1 MWVPCP
7 RLSWACGVGWRNPHA
22 HDKRGHA
29 TTTSVGMAPNAVHGW
44 TVVAHV
50 KELVFQD
57 FEPPVRLWFLHKL
70 S

>member
-1 MWVPCP
+1 MPTLAVGM
-7 RLSWACGVGWRNPHA
+7 SWNP
-22 HDKRGHA
+22 GHMP
-29 TTTSVGMAPNAVHGW
+29 TTSVGMAPNAVNSRAVLAG
-44 TVVAHV
+44 A

>member
-1 MWVPCP
+1 M
-7 RLSWACGVGWRNPHA
+7 
-22 HDKRGHA
+22 KRDEGLGIGDWHR
-29 TTTSVGMAPNAVHGW
+29 VAPNAVNSRAVLAW
-44 TVVAHV
+44 A

>member
-1 MWVPCP
+1 MP
-7 RLSWACGVGWRNPHA
+7 
-22 HDKRGHA
+22 
-29 TTTSVGMAPNAVHGW
+29 TTSVGMAPNAVNTRAVLAG
-44 TVVAHV
+44 A